1 MRRHTRHAVAVAAAA
16 TALTGGLLVSAGT
29 QAQAATTAGPAA
41 TRYSDDFN
49 GDGYH
54 DLAVAVGSA
63 NVVVP
68 ETAEKPN
75 AGWGAGY
82 VTVSYG
88 GKYGAQKT
96 GLKAITQDT
105 PGVPGKAALNHGF
118 GQVIANGDLDGDG
131 YADLVVRSEDW
142 VGGPDGKDTARVTVL
157 WGGPTGLKG
166 GSDIANNDPDLKFGA
181 FGGVL
186 VTGDF
191 TGDGKTDLVVGH
203 SNRLDLFKGPFTRTG
218 KPAAILPVDD
228 GIDFRYSPYEPGR
241 IAAGRIDKD
250 AADDLV
256 VLGDRTL
263 LGERPGKVLLG
274 GPKGLKAT
282 SAKVRTG
289 TSAVIADFDKDGY
302 GDVAVGHPDHNW
314 EDLTQAGRVHI
325 AYGGS
330 GGLDAGRRVRV
341 ITEDTVGVPGSPQRR
356 DQFGSDVRAA
366 DINGDGYP
374 DLVVG
379 ASGEKSPLCDDGC
392 RNRSGGGLYVFKG
405 GKSGVVA
412 AGSAFYDYASEGVL
426 KPGGIVRF
434 GDQLKPVDLNGDRKP
449 ELNLTWSGGTI
460 WSVGVKNG
468 VVGAAPTREVR
479 PVSDPRIESWGN
491 RFGLMTR

>member
-1 MRRHTRHAVAVAAAA
+1 MRRHTRHAVSVAAAA
-16 TALTGGLLVSAGT
+16 TALTAGLLVSGGT
-29 QAQAATTAGPAA
+29 EARAATAVGPAA
-41 TRYSDDFN
+41 TRYADDFN

-54 DLAVAVGSA
+54 DLAVAVQDS

-68 ETAEKPN
+68 ETAQTPN

-88 GKYGAQKT
+88 GRYGAQRT

-105 PGVPGKAALNHGF
+105 AGVPGKAALNHRF

-142 VGGPDGKDTARVTVL
+142 TGELGGKDLGRVTIL
-157 WGGPTGLKG
+157 WGSPTGLKG
-166 GSDIANNDPDLKFGA
+166 GTDIANNDPDLPYGA
-181 FGGVL
+181 FGEVL

-191 TGDGKTDLVVGH
+191 SGDGKTDLIVGH
-203 SNRLDLFKGPFTRTG
+203 STRLDLFKGPFTRTG
-218 KPAAILPVDD
+218 KPAAILPVED
-228 GIDFRYSPYEPGR
+228 GIDFRYSQYQRGR
-241 IAAGRIDKD
+241 IAAGRINKD

-256 VLGDRTL
+256 VLGDTNAF
-263 LGERPGKVLLG
+263 GDRPGKVLLG

-302 GDVAVGHPDHNW
+302 GDVAVGHPDYNW
-314 EDLTQAGRVHI
+314 EDLSQAGRVHI

-341 ITEDTVGVPGSPQRR
+341 ITEDTVGVPGTPQRR

-366 DINGDGYP
+366 DITGDGYP

-379 ASGEKSPLCDDGC
+379 AAGEKSPVCDDHC
-392 RNRSGGGLYVFKG
+392 RNRSGGGFYVLKG
-405 GKSGVVA
+405 GKSGVTA
-412 AGSAFYDYASEGVL
+412 TGSKFYDYASEGFL

-434 GDQLKPVDLNGDRKP
+434 GSQLKPVDLNGDKRP
-449 ELNLTWSGGTI
+449 ELNLTWTGGSV

-468 VVGAAPTREVR
+468 VVGAAPTRVVE
-479 PVSDPRIESWGN
+479 PVKDPKIEAWN
-491 RFGLMTR
+491 NFFGLLTR